1 MVGGGRSQEEDL
13 EEEDEIAELEQR
25 LRAAK
30 LPDHALKAAKK
41 ELKVHVVC
49 ACTCIYS
56 WD

>member
-49 ACTCIYS
+49 ACTCI
-56 WD
+56 

>member
-41 ELKVHVVC
+41 ELKVC
-49 ACTCIYS
+49 ACTCI
-56 WD
+56 

>member
-30 LPDHALKAAKK
+30 LPDHALKSAKK
-41 ELKVHVVC
+41 ELKVCV
-49 ACTCIYS
+49 CTCI
-56 WD
+56 